1 MARQLGICPVL
12 ILLVITGACSSADD
26 PEKRPALGGVITDF
40 EVYTD
45 LPGYPVYRPVSA
57 AVDSPFLF
65 IADQGLHAVYVFD
78 ADLNLIRKIGRFGEG
93 PGEFSGIADISV
105 RDGTL
110 AVLDGF
116 MSRSNRIAFLDYEGR
131 YRGGFRVLTRASD
144 PPEVFLTDHG
154 TVLIAKYRYNPAVE
168 EYYTGSTGRPDT
180 LLTEYDR
187 SGAITA
193 ADPWQPG
200 VRTFTEGVVDLIG
213 TAGPPWL
220 LFRHTPRLVR
230 RGSEPIDWF
239 WEIDRGFPII
249 GPVWQETLEERRAPT
264 TRYAG
269 AVAIFGGG
277 VQIGDQLLVG
287 GPLYN
292 LAVIDLA
299 TGALHPVSLGRFGV
313 ELVKEGNHATWDDLV
328 VLGDRVYL
336 LSSPTAKLVV
346 VSLSE
351 VLAAAREGVTLHPLP
366 KRPPGY

>member
-1 MARQLGICPVL
+1 MRKRTVIAP
-12 ILLVITGACSSADD
+12 LLVLLMISGACGSSSD
-26 PEKRPALGGVITDF
+26 PKKRPALGGVLTDF
-40 EVYTD
+40 EVHTD

-57 AVDSPFLF
+57 AVDSPLLF

-78 ADLNLIRKIGRFGEG
+78 AELNLIRKIGRLGEG
-93 PGEFSGIADISV
+93 PGEFSGIADICV
-105 RDGTL
+105 QDGTL

-116 MSRSNRIAFLDYEGR
+116 MSRSNRIEFLDYEGR
-131 YRGGFRVLTRASD
+131 YRGGFRVLTRASH

-154 TVLIAKYRYNPAVE
+154 TVLVAKYRYNPAVE
-168 EYYTGSTGRPDT
+168 EYFTGSPGRPDT

-187 SGAITA
+187 TGAIVA

-200 VRTFTEGVVDLIG
+200 VRTFLEGVVDLIG
-213 TAGPPWL
+213 ETGSPWL
-220 LFRHTPRLVR
+220 LFRHVPRLVR
-230 RGSEPIDWF
+230 LGSEPIDWF
-239 WEIDRGFPII
+239 WEIDKGFPLIA
-249 GPVWQETLEERRAPT
+249 PAWQETLEERRAPAV
-264 TRYAG
+264 RAAS

-299 TGALHPVSLGRFGV
+299 TGALHPVSFGRFGV
-313 ELVKEGNHATWDDLV
+313 NLVKEGNHATWDDLV

-346 VSLSE
+346 VSLSK
-351 VLAAAREGVTLHPLP
+351 VLAAAREGVTLYPLP
-366 KRPPGY
+366 ERPPGY